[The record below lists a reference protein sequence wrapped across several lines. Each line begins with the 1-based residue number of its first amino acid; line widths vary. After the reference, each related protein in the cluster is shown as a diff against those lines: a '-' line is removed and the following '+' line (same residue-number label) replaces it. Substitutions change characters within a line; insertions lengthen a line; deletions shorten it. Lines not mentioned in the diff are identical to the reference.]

1 MNALNFNSSL
11 GSDAKDAQRLR
22 VELHQEKIVNKR
34 LSVKLDEL
42 ESSLVEMKNS
52 QNVLS
57 KIDQNSQLSEKID
70 NQPVLPIVTSR
81 SGNSSEELEIALR
94 QANRKVKNLE
104 EKLVTSNKHIKRKEE
119 QLLGRG

>member
-1 MNALNFNSSL
+1 M
-11 GSDAKDAQRLR
+11 
-22 VELHQEKIVNKR
+22 NKR

-52 QNVLS
+52 QTVLS
-57 KIDQNSQLSEKID
+57 KIDQNSQQSEKID
-70 NQPVLPIVTSR
+70 TQPVLPIVTSR

-119 QLLGRG
+119 ELLGRD